1 MAMKVIFTGQFFKL
15 DKLRTESALA
25 KRHEEIAAFSVAN
38 SIPAGYEDKID
49 GVITELIPDWR
60 WVKEYQQARGQ
71 SADIRDRVL
80 HRYEVAY
87 KRYLMT
93 LDCQLVY
100 HRIIKAAGSRLPFL
114 LCWERNDH
122 PCHRHWIR
130 DWFKYNGIPAM
141 EWTGIR

>member
-1 MAMKVIFTGQFFKL
+1 MLQTIFTGQFFKL
-15 DKLRTESALA
+15 EKLRTESAFA
-25 KRHEEIAAFSVAN
+25 KRHLEIAAFSVAN
-38 SIPAGYEDKID
+38 SIPEGYADQID
-49 GVITELIPDWR
+49 GTITELVPDWH
-60 WVKEYQQARGQ
+60 WVKAYHQARNE
-71 SADIRDRVL
+71 SADVQARVL

-100 HRIIKAAGSRLPFL
+100 HRIIKAAKGRQPFL
-114 LCWERNDH
+114 LCWERNDN

-141 EWTGIR
+141 EWNVR